1 MKKILIV
8 NKMYSPDIG
17 GVETVVKQ
25 YAEYLAKMYDVTVL
39 VGNSKL
45 SIRTRYETLN
55 NVKIIRCSSFGIF
68 FSMPISVPL
77 FLHLILRRN
86 NYDVVHFHEPFP
98 IASVISLF
106 KKKNKYIVTWH
117 SDVIKQKVLKK
128 IVTIFQKLLCRKA
141 DVILTTSPQMVESSC
156 VLSDFKDKIEVVPL
170 SIAEEKYHE
179 QPVSPGD
186 FYLYIGRISYYKG
199 IIHLIDSF
207 ELSNT
212 KYPLYIVGNGSK
224 RLVDEINNK
233 ISKSRKK
240 IIFIN
245 KYVTDQE
252 KRDFLSR
259 SRALLFPSIYPS
271 EAFGI
276 IQLEAMIYQK
286 PVINTSLDT
295 GVPWVSLNRVT
306 GITVEPE
313 NIQELANAITSLD
326 SDDLVEEYGV
336 SAKKRVLEI
345 FNDSTVLEKLNTIY
359 LKQF

>member
-1 MKKILIV
+1 
-8 NKMYSPDIG
+8 
-17 GVETVVKQ
+17 
-25 YAEYLAKMYDVTVL
+25 
-39 VGNSKL
+39 
-45 SIRTRYETLN
+45 
-55 NVKIIRCSSFGIF
+55 
-68 FSMPISVPL
+68 
-77 FLHLILRRN
+77 
-86 NYDVVHFHEPFP
+86 
-98 IASVISLF
+98 
-106 KKKNKYIVTWH
+106 
-117 SDVIKQKVLKK
+117 
-128 IVTIFQKLLCRKA
+128 
-141 DVILTTSPQMVESSC
+141 MVESSY

-170 SIAEEKYHE
+170 SIAVEKYHE

-252 KRDFLSR
+252 KKDFLSR

-286 PVINTSLDT
+286 PVINTSLNT

-306 GITVEPE
+306 GITVEPG

-326 SDDLVEEYGV
+326 SDDLVKEYGV
-336 SAKKRVLEI
+336 SAKKRVLEV